1 MPRLSYAVVLI
12 AMLATS
18 PAGAEDLRDPD
29 FSASGSIG
37 VSHLVVPQNQ
47 FILDRQDV
55 NPFRTLGTLDTDR
68 GRGFA
73 PHLRGEVGYR
83 LTPGGGGMPA
93 FGIAVTGDYQYLSL
107 SENSEYRD
115 TGPAQSIGFASFGGF
130 GLRTIDFNSIGVRS
144 ERMFRYG
151 TGELLGTA
159 TVPLGKNGSVS
170 LFAGPSMRYLREN
183 TRLHAEIRGTLNV
196 MDLSEQIDTL
206 YLGGTIGASVQG
218 SISDRWSLALRGAVS
233 LYEAM
238 AEYDGFY
245 DDNQANDQALQTNGH
260 SRAHA
265 FALDVSLNR
274 HIGKNVTIGVTMG
287 VDYLSDSPQI
297 RYPGPATAPDNP
309 VLRIGFEQLLS
320 MKAGA
325 SLVIRF

>member
-1 MPRLSYAVVLI
+1 
-12 AMLATS
+12 
-18 PAGAEDLRDPD
+18 
-29 FSASGSIG
+29 
-37 VSHLVVPQNQ
+37 
-47 FILDRQDV
+47 
-55 NPFRTLGTLDTDR
+55 
-68 GRGFA
+68 
-73 PHLRGEVGYR
+73 
-83 LTPGGGGMPA
+83 MPA

-115 TGPAQSIGFASFGGF
+115 TGPNQSVGFASFNGF

-159 TVPLGKNGSVS
+159 TVPLGEAASLS
-170 LFAGPSMRYLREN
+170 LFAGPSMRFLREN
-183 TRLHAEIRGTLNV
+183 TRLHAEIRGTLNS
-196 MDLSEQIDTL
+196 MDLTEQIDTL
-206 YLGGTIGASVQG
+206 YVGGTIGASVQG
-218 SISDRWSLALRGAVS
+218 AISDRWSMALRGAFS
-233 LYEAM
+233 LYDAQ
-238 AEYDGFY
+238 AEYDGSY
-245 DDNQANDQALQTNGH
+245 DDNQQNDQALRTKGH
-260 SRAHA
+260 STAHA

-274 HIGKNVTIGVTMG
+274 HFGKNVTLGVTLG
-287 VDYLSDSPQI
+287 VDYLSDSPQM